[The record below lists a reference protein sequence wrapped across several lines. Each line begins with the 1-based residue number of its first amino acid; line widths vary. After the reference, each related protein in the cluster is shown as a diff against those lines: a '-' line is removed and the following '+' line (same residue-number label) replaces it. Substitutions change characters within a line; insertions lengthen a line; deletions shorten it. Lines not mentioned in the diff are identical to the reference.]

1 MTSEIFSRGQAFL
14 AQGTDQF
21 LNKMLSIRK
30 VRLLITSRYISMQ
43 SYECVIISKMFL
55 IYFISYGCN
64 GGALVFL
71 GGAEASASPSFALP
85 MFITI
90 KKIIILHLFL
100 GVPAATVGGT
110 GTPWHT
116 RGYAP
121 ALSSRITNWSAA
133 QIGIKPSLH
142 IKGAMN
148 KRERWERN
156 ETKQACKYCICIE
169 KVLVF
174 IHITMW
180 SNLPKKMSL
189 ISQLFLLDGDDI
201 KWRSNVGCILLIVL
215 LKIMNISFSLNVKYF
230 NMSISHRI
238 ELLVNY
244 SKMCPLTVCVSDM
257 KDTSNHA
264 ALLCALTFLS
274 DQTCN
279 FFLTDNTT
287 STIV

>member
-121 ALSSRITNWSAA
+121 A
-133 QIGIKPSLH
+133 
-142 IKGAMN
+142 
-148 KRERWERN
+148 
-156 ETKQACKYCICIE
+156 
-169 KVLVF
+169 
-174 IHITMW
+174 
-180 SNLPKKMSL
+180 
-189 ISQLFLLDGDDI
+189 SQLTL
-201 KWRSNVGCILLIVL
+201 
-215 LKIMNISFSLNVKYF
+215 SFSL
-230 NMSISHRI
+230 SLSH
-238 ELLVNY
+238 
-244 SKMCPLTVCVSDM
+244 
-257 KDTSNHA
+257 
-264 ALLCALTFLS
+264 
-274 DQTCN
+274 
-279 FFLTDNTT
+279 
-287 STIV
+287 

>member
-1 MTSEIFSRGQAFL
+1 MWL
-14 AQGTDQF
+14 AKSVVGDRPSWHKEPIHF

-30 VRLLITSRYISMQ
+30 VCLLITSRYIAMQ

-121 ALSSRITNWSAA
+121 VYNRTQW
-133 QIGIKPSLH
+133 KH
-142 IKGAMN
+142 IHQSK
-148 KRERWERN
+148 
-156 ETKQACKYCICIE
+156 
-169 KVLVF
+169 
-174 IHITMW
+174 
-180 SNLPKKMSL
+180 S
-189 ISQLFLLDGDDI
+189 
-201 KWRSNVGCILLIVL
+201 
-215 LKIMNISFSLNVKYF
+215 LKIRTSYYKHMGNITVLPD
-230 NMSISHRI
+230 MSTFAL
-238 ELLVNY
+238 ELFQMV
-244 SKMCPLTVCVSDM
+244 
-257 KDTSNHA
+257 HI
-264 ALLCALTFLS
+264 
-274 DQTCN
+274 
-279 FFLTDNTT
+279 FFLQF
-287 STIV
+287 

>member
-1 MTSEIFSRGQAFL
+1 MTSQIFSRGQAFL
-14 AQGTDQF
+14 AQGTDQY

-121 ALSSRITNWSAA
+121 GLHACIFRLKLANDVYTIMLAAIMSLIALFKS
-133 QIGIKPSLH
+133 
-142 IKGAMN
+142 
-148 KRERWERN
+148 
-156 ETKQACKYCICIE
+156 KYCIY
-169 KVLVF
+169 
-174 IHITMW
+174 M
-180 SNLPKKMSL
+180 
-189 ISQLFLLDGDDI
+189 
-201 KWRSNVGCILLIVL
+201 R
-215 LKIMNISFSLNVKYF
+215 
-230 NMSISHRI
+230 
-238 ELLVNY
+238 
-244 SKMCPLTVCVSDM
+244 
-257 KDTSNHA
+257 
-264 ALLCALTFLS
+264 
-274 DQTCN
+274 
-279 FFLTDNTT
+279 
-287 STIV
+287 

>member
-1 MTSEIFSRGQAFL
+1 MTREIFSRGQAFL

-30 VRLLITSRYISMQ
+30 VRLLITSRYIAMQ

-121 ALSSRITNWSAA
+121 GLTANQESPTIPYKYELQFSCVNILSSI
-133 QIGIKPSLH
+133 
-142 IKGAMN
+142 
-148 KRERWERN
+148 
-156 ETKQACKYCICIE
+156 
-169 KVLVF
+169 
-174 IHITMW
+174 
-180 SNLPKKMSL
+180 LPYT
-189 ISQLFLLDGDDI
+189 G
-201 KWRSNVGCILLIVL
+201 
-215 LKIMNISFSLNVKYF
+215 
-230 NMSISHRI
+230 
-238 ELLVNY
+238 
-244 SKMCPLTVCVSDM
+244 
-257 KDTSNHA
+257 
-264 ALLCALTFLS
+264 
-274 DQTCN
+274 
-279 FFLTDNTT
+279 
-287 STIV
+287 